1 MRFVLFAILI
11 DFLISCVPDKNEPVD
26 ISMLK
31 FHTTDASEMFFK
43 NLRQSDYDVENKSD
57 AGINVY
63 RHKKLFNSD
72 VELKPSL
79 VHNWRTDNAYLI
91 FDKLDYDQILVIIEN
106 DTIPFELTNHS
117 NHAQLALTIYN
128 SIVSSQS
135 VLLEKSNNMFYPFFK
150 DPEGKQYFR
159 IAVYD
164 FLRMVEIK

>member
-1 MRFVLFAILI
+1 MRFFFFVIII
-11 DFLISCVPDKNEPVD
+11 DFLTSCVPDRNEPVD

-31 FHTTDASEMFFK
+31 FRTTDASEMFFK
-43 NLRQSDYDVENKSD
+43 NLRQSDYNVENKPNV
-57 AGINVY
+57 GINVY

-72 VELKPSL
+72 VDLKPTL

-106 DTIPFELTNHS
+106 DTILFELTNHS

-128 SIVSSQS
+128 VIVSNQS
-135 VLLEKSNNMFYPFFK
+135 ILLGKSNNKFHPFFE
-150 DPEGKQYFR
+150 DTEGKQYFR